1 MPYARSYIHLLLA
14 PVAAFALAGQA
25 FAGQAAVA
33 GAPRGTA
40 GLAPLAITA
49 VNRSDTPIACA
60 ATVAHWFSVDLAT
73 VAAGA
78 TATIALWRD
87 PADGAVFALNE
98 HADRL
103 PVERLWCGFAGRA
116 WATRSEIALP
126 KHAGDAA
133 DVALACARDGERL
146 DCR

>member
-1 MPYARSYIHLLLA
+1 M
-14 PVAAFALAGQA
+14 
-25 FAGQAAVA
+25 A

-40 GLAPLAITA
+40 GLAPLAVTA
-49 VNRSDTPIACA
+49 VNRTETPIACGA
-60 ATVAHWFSVDLAT
+60 AVAHWFSVDLAT
-73 VAAGA
+73 ATPGE

-87 PADGAVFALNE
+87 PATGAVFTLNE

-103 PVERLWCGFAGRA
+103 PVERLWCGVAGRA

-133 DVALACARDGERL
+133 DVALACTRDGERL
-146 DCR
+146 ACR